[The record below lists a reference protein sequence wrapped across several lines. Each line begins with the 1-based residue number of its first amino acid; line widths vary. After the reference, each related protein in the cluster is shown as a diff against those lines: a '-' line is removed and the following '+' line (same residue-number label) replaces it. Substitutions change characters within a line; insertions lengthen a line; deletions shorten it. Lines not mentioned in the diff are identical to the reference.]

1 MRTFLI
7 KYSYCNLKHE
17 NQFKY
22 GNYICINK
30 FFYSNNMISENKYC
44 CNFAIALP
52 PFSNQWHCPG
62 SRRAT
67 NNNIAMV
74 QLKCDFHGVVF
85 YTALLWCAQSIDNT

>member
-52 PFSNQWHCPG
+52 HFQING
-62 SRRAT
+62 
-67 NNNIAMV
+67 IAQAAEG
-74 QLKCDFHGVVF
+74 QLIII
-85 YTALLWCAQSIDNT
+85 LRWCN